1 MNGNAVSSDLRV
13 ISKLGEGSFAEVF
26 KVKNPKTQQIFAV
39 KRLKK
44 RYRTIDEVNKLP
56 EVLYLRA
63 LQGHPNIIKLYEVMF
78 DNSSGFVALRFELMD
93 KNLYELLRDNQKPF
107 DEKTSLL
114 LIYQLL
120 KALEFMHSKN
130 LFHRDVKPENCMV
143 NKATL
148 ELKLC
153 DFGSTRQTS
162 TSGPYTEY
170 VSTRWYR
177 APECILTSGSYG
189 PEVDIWAVGCMLY
202 ELVTSRPLFPGKH
215 EIDQISRIHNVV
227 GTPSRDV
234 LAKFRQN
241 PNPQISFSFPQRYPQ
256 DLHKLL
262 PTMTQDTI
270 DLLGKLLIYNPS
282 DRITAHEA
290 LEHPAFEMFR
300 AADARWVAAGCK
312 VPFSVFFQQNGQV
325 AAAPT
330 RTSHNQPFNP
340 APSAGYGSYVL
351 ESDSLKPK
359 EQPLL
364 ISNQQ
369 ILPPIHKPKQPLID
383 KPHPTIQPQVK
394 PKVNLSIEFNAYEA
408 RKRAAQ
414 RIREYN
420 QKKLMSQKHN
430 TIKATVPQ
438 AFHFGAP
445 NITKPYQPYQ
455 KPRPELI
462 QPRLPHIAPYFH

>member
-1 MNGNAVSSDLRV
+1 MSSDIRV
-13 ISKLGEGSFAEVF
+13 ICKLGEGSFAEVF
-26 KVKNPKTQQIFAV
+26 KVKNPKTQQLFAV

-44 RYRTIDEVNKLP
+44 RYRAIDEVNKLP

-63 LQGHPNIIKLYEVMF
+63 LQGHPNIIKLYEVIF
-78 DNSSGFVALRFELMD
+78 DNQSGFVALRFELMEV
-93 KNLYELLRDNQKPF
+93 NLYELVRDNQKPF
-107 DEKTSLL
+107 DEKTALL

-120 KALEFMHSKN
+120 KSLAFMHSKN

-215 EIDQISRIHNVV
+215 EIDQIARIHNVV

-241 PNPQISFSFPQRYPQ
+241 PNTQISFSFPQRVPQ

-262 PTMTQDTI
+262 PVMSSGFV
-270 DLLGKLLIYNPS
+270 DLLQRLLVYNPS
-282 DRITAHEA
+282 ERITAQDA
-290 LEHPAFEMFR
+290 LEHPVFETLRM
-300 AADARWVAAGCK
+300 ADARWVASGCH
-312 VPFSVFFQQNGQV
+312 VPFSVFAEQIGNMMNAPPSSGMGSFVLDTGSHKQQADEPLVIHSHPSNNNSHVMPPLQASNGHLKQPMQGPIILPSV
-325 AAAPT
+325 A
-330 RTSHNQPFNP
+330 
-340 APSAGYGSYVL
+340 
-351 ESDSLKPK
+351 KPK
-359 EQPLL
+359 
-364 ISNQQ
+364 
-369 ILPPIHKPKQPLID
+369 
-383 KPHPTIQPQVK
+383 PQVQ
-394 PKVNLSIEFNAYEA
+394 PMVFNSKEA
-408 RKRAAQ
+408 QMKAAQ

-420 QKKLMSQKHN
+420 QKKLQNQKE
-430 TIKATVPQ
+430 KKQVWPQ
-438 AFHFGAP
+438 FQFGPP
-445 NITKPYQPYQ
+445 NITKPSYNPMAGFQ
-455 KPRPELI
+455 KPKPELI
-462 QPRLPHIAPYFH
+462 QPRLPKLAPYIK

>member
-1 MNGNAVSSDLRV
+1 MAMSSDIRV
-13 ISKLGEGSFAEVF
+13 IAKLGEGSFAEVF
-26 KVKNPKTQQIFAV
+26 KVKNPRTQQIFAV

-78 DNSSGFVALRFELMD
+78 DHQSGFVALRFEIMD
-93 KNLYELLRDNQKPF
+93 VNLYELVRDNQKPY

-120 KALEFMHSKN
+120 KALDFMHSKN

-143 NKATL
+143 NKSTL

-202 ELVTSRPLFPGKH
+202 ELLTARPLFPGKH
-215 EIDQISRIHNVV
+215 EIDQISRIHNIV

-241 PNPQISFSFPQRYPQ
+241 PNTQISFSFPQKNPQ
-256 DLHKLL
+256 DLHKIL
-262 PTMTQDTI
+262 PKMSQGTI
-270 DLLGKLLIYNPS
+270 DLLSHLLIYNPV
-282 DRITAHEA
+282 DRITAHDA
-290 LEHPAFEMFR
+290 LEHPVFESLR
-300 AADARWVAAGCK
+300 AADARWVASGCK
-312 VPFSVFFQQNGQV
+312 VPFSVFYQQSGM
-325 AAAPT
+325 T
-330 RTSHNQPFNP
+330 QPVNP
-340 APSAGYGSYVL
+340 NPQMGSYVL
-351 ESDSLKPK
+351 DSSIQPHNDAPMVIHNQPIIHHPKPAQPPIILQPSVQPKPK
-359 EQPLL
+359 PNV
-364 ISNQQ
+364 SM
-369 ILPPIHKPKQPLID
+369 
-383 KPHPTIQPQVK
+383 
-394 PKVNLSIEFNAYEA
+394 EFNSMEA
-408 RKRAAQ
+408 RMKAAQ

-420 QKKLMSQKHN
+420 QKKLLNQK
-430 TIKATVPQ
+430 KKKQTVPQ
-438 AFHFGAP
+438 FQFGAQS
-445 NITKPYQPYQ
+445 ITKPYNGAAAYQ

-462 QPRLPHIAPYFH
+462 QPRLPKIAPYFH

>member
-1 MNGNAVSSDLRV
+1 MSSDIRV
-13 ISKLGEGSFAEVF
+13 IAKLGEGSFAEVF

-78 DNSSGFVALRFELMD
+78 DNNSGFVALRFEIMD
-93 KNLYELLRDNQKPF
+93 VNLYELVRDNQKPY

-120 KALEFMHSKN
+120 KALDFMHQKN

-143 NKATL
+143 NKATF

-153 DFGSTRQTS
+153 DFGSTRQAS

-202 ELVTSRPLFPGKH
+202 ELVTSKPLFPGKH

-227 GTPSRDV
+227 GTPSREI

-241 PNPQISFSFPQRYPQ
+241 PNTQISFSFPQRVPQ

-262 PTMTQDTI
+262 PTMSGPTV
-270 DLLGKLLIYNPS
+270 DLLTKLLIYNPS

-290 LEHPAFEMFR
+290 LEHPCFEELR
-300 AADARWVAAGCK
+300 AADARWVASGCR
-312 VPFSVFFQQNGQV
+312 VPFAVFYQQNKSSLSAHGNSNQQ
-325 AAAPT
+325 
-330 RTSHNQPFNP
+330 TSHTESGPYFFDQSIKPRNDPPMVIHNQPI
-340 APSAGYGSYVL
+340 VHQHQQ
-351 ESDSLKPK
+351 PK
-359 EQPLL
+359 
-364 ISNQQ
+364 
-369 ILPPIHKPKQPLID
+369 PLIIHQQP
-383 KPHPTIQPQVK
+383 KPQPK
-394 PKVNLSIEFNAYEA
+394 PMQGVEFNSMEA
-408 RKRAAQ
+408 RMKAAQ

-420 QKKLMSQKHN
+420 QKKLMNQKQKKH
-430 TIKATVPQ
+430 TGPQFMFGVPS
-438 AFHFGAP
+438 
-445 NITKPYQPYQ
+445 ITKPYQGTTKYQ
-455 KPRPELI
+455 KPRADLI
-462 QPRLPHIAPYFH
+462 QPRLPRIAPYFH

>member
-1 MNGNAVSSDLRV
+1 MSNDLKV
-13 ISKLGEGSFAEVF
+13 IAKLGEGSFAEVF

-56 EVLYLRA
+56 EVLFLRA

-78 DNSSGFVALRFELMD
+78 DHHSGFVALRFEIMD
-93 KNLYELLRDNQKPF
+93 VNLYELVRDNQKPF
-107 DEKTSLL
+107 DEKTCLL

-120 KALEFMHSKN
+120 KALAFMHEKN

-153 DFGSTRQTS
+153 DFGSTRQASAT
-162 TSGPYTEY
+162 GPYTEY

-202 ELVTSRPLFPGKH
+202 ELFTSRPLFPGKH

-241 PNPQISFSFPQRYPQ
+241 PNNQISFSFPQRVPQ

-262 PTMTQDTI
+262 PTMSGPTI
-270 DLLGKLLIYNPS
+270 DLLTKLLIYNPS
-282 DRITAHEA
+282 DRITAHDA
-290 LEHPAFEMFR
+290 LEHPAFELFR
-300 AADARWVAAGCK
+300 AADAKWVASGCR
-312 VPFSVFFQQNGQV
+312 VPFSVFYQQL
-325 AAAPT
+325 ASA
-330 RTSHNQPFNP
+330 TSISRSMGGNQNQSPQM
-340 APSAGYGSYVL
+340 GSYVL
-351 ESDSLKPK
+351 DSSIKPRNDPPMVIHN
-359 EQPLL
+359 QP
-364 ISNQQ
+364 IVHHHQQ
-369 ILPPIHKPKQPLID
+369 TKPLILHPPQP
-383 KPHPTIQPQVK
+383 KPQPK
-394 PKVNLSIEFNAYEA
+394 PMPAMEFNSMEA
-408 RKRAAQ
+408 RMKAAQ
-414 RIREYN
+414 RIREYKKKTMN
-420 QKKLMSQKHN
+420 QKQNKHPL
-430 TIKATVPQ
+430 PQ
-438 AFHFGAP
+438 FQFGAP
-445 NITKPYQPYQ
+445 SITKPYQGTTHYQ

-462 QPRLPHIAPYFH
+462 QPRLPRIAPYFH